1 MTTPHA
7 DASIE
12 QLAAIFNYEPKRRPL
27 DPPEVAELT
36 RKSIGTLE
44 NYRTRG
50 GGPRFF
56 KLGKHV
62 VYSEVDVLRWL
73 CDGAATSTS
82 AYFVQRTPHASG
94 KTSAAATAAASS

>member
-7 DASIE
+7 EQSVE

-62 VYSEVDVLRWL
+62 IYSEVDVLRWL
-73 CDGAATSTS
+73 CERASTSTS
-82 AYFVQRTPHASG
+82 SYVAQRTPRALDN
-94 KTSAAATAAASS
+94 TSAVATAAAST